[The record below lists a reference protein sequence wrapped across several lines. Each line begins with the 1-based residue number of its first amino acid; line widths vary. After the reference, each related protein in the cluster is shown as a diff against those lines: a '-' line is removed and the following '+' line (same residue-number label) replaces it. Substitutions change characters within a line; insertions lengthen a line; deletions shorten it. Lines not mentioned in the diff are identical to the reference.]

1 MAIAPRL
8 LKPFAERTDRSGS
21 NNILVPVNDSLHSE
35 HAFRWACHV
44 AQKNKDK
51 LHALHVIEVPLSL
64 SIEAELTEDLDRA
77 EELLE
82 RYERI
87 AHEEKYRGLEAGCL
101 RARQAGSAIVS
112 EAGNKRAVMIVVG
125 IPYNRSMGRYRM
137 GSTAAHL
144 FERAPCQ
151 VLLWRDVAPVA
162 SFSGE

>member
-8 LKPFAERTDRSGS
+8 LNPFAERADRSGS

-51 LHALHVIEVPLSL
+51 LHALHVIEVPLSM
-64 SIEAELTEDLDRA
+64 SIEADLTEDLDRA
-77 EELLE
+77 EDLLE

-101 RARQAGSAIVS
+101 RARRAGSAIVS

-125 IPYNRSMGRYRM
+125 IPYNRSMGRYKM

-144 FERAPCQ
+144 FEHAPCQ